1 MFLRKGVL
9 KICNKF
15 TGEHLCQNF
24 IETTNKFAGYFQN
37 TFFLGTPLC
46 GCFCFVE
53 YIINELGILTNISTF
68 VLTFVDVM
76 FTSVLANGS
85 SEIFGVLQEK
95 FSLRIVYKKAA
106 VQSVL

>member
-1 MFLRKGVL
+1 
-9 KICNKF
+9 
-15 TGEHLCQNF
+15 
-24 IETTNKFAGYFQN
+24 
-37 TFFLGTPLC
+37 
-46 GCFCFVE
+46 
-53 YIINELGILTNISTF
+53 
-68 VLTFVDVM
+68 M